1 MLTEQ
6 IKKSKT
12 NTSQK
17 ILYELNDY
25 IIKIDYFDKKGIKNL
40 EDNIPLTCIFDP
52 VTDLRK

>member
-52 VTDLRK
+52 VTHSRK